1 MATIRKRGNSYQ
13 IRVSCG
19 YDTSG
24 NQVVQT
30 MTWKPA
36 DGMNKKQIEKELQ
49 KQAILFEDK
58 CMKGQVTAN
67 IKFQDFAEQW
77 FEEYSKLNLRNTSYE
92 RMKQLT
98 VRVYPAIGH
107 LRLDK
112 ITSRHIQQFINDLAL
127 NGKSLKNGRPLSR
140 KTAVHHLSFI
150 SDVFSYA
157 VKMEMFTDNPC
168 KRVTVP
174 KGEKKEKDIYTLE
187 EVAQLFQLLETAPLK
202 YRTFFTL
209 AIYSGFRRGEMLGL
223 EWKDIDWK
231 HNVISVRRTSNYTAS
246 KGIYTDTTK
255 TKKSQRSLKFPQSVI
270 DLLRE
275 YKAEQDEEREKLDT
289 KWQDY
294 DRLFVKWDGRPMNN
308 NTPYFWLKEF
318 CEENNF
324 RFCDIHSLRHFYAS
338 ALINEGVDAATVSG
352 ALGHSTITTTTS
364 IYCHVFNQ
372 AQARAGD
379 AIASVLDFKKQT
391 RAKDSP
397 KLYKGQVKDRS
408 RIRVKEKLS
417 NGDISSFESLVCGD
431 PYGN

>member
-67 IKFQDFAEQW
+67 VKFQDFAEQW
-77 FEEYSKLNLRNTSYE
+77 FEEYAKLNLRNTSYE

-157 VKMEMFTDNPC
+157 VKMEMLTDNPC

-223 EWKDIDWK
+223 EWKDIDFE
-231 HNVISVRRTSNYTAS
+231 NNIISIKRTSNYTS
-246 KGIYTDTTK
+246 ERGIYTDTTK
-255 TKKSQRSLKFPQSVI
+255 TKRSKRVLKISPYI
-270 DLLRE
+270 MGILKELKD
-275 YKAEQDEEREKLDT
+275 EQDEEALRLGD
-289 KWQDY
+289 KWVES
-294 DRLFVKWDGRPMNN
+294 DRLFVKWNGEPMNN
-308 NTPYFWLKEF
+308 QTPYGWLKEF
-318 CEENNF
+318 CEKNDMPF
-324 RFCDIHSLRHFYAS
+324 YGIHSFRHFAAS
-338 ALINEGVDAATVSG
+338 ALISSGLDVVTVSG
-352 ALGHSTITTTTS
+352 ALGHCNSGTTLN
-364 IYCHVFNQ
+364 IYSHMFQ
-372 AQARAGD
+372 TAQARVAQAMDGAFSFLPQD
-379 AIASVLDFKKQT
+379 ST
-391 RAKDSP
+391 R
-397 KLYKGQVKDRS
+397 
-408 RIRVKEKLS
+408 
-417 NGDISSFESLVCGD
+417 
-431 PYGN
+431 

>member
-30 MTWKPA
+30 MSWKPA
-36 DGMNKKQIEKELQ
+36 DGMSKKQIEKELQ

-77 FEEYSKLNLRNTSYE
+77 FEEYAKLNLRNTSYE
-92 RMKQLT
+92 RMRQLT

-107 LRLDK
+107 LKLDK

-157 VKMEMFTDNPC
+157 VKMEMLTDNPC
-168 KRVTVP
+168 RRVTVP

-187 EVAQLFQLLETAPLK
+187 EVAHLFQLLENAPLK

-223 EWKDIDWK
+223 EWKDIDFE
-231 HNVISVRRTSNYTAS
+231 NNIISVKRTSNYTS
-246 KGIYTDTTK
+246 ERGIYTDTTK
-255 TKKSQRSLKFPQSVI
+255 TKRSKRVLKISPYI
-270 DLLRE
+270 MNILRE
-275 YKAEQDEEREKLDT
+275 LKDEQDEEALRLGD
-289 KWQDY
+289 KWVES
-294 DRLFVKWDGRPMNN
+294 DRLFVKWNGEPMNN
-308 NTPYFWLKEF
+308 QTPYGWLKEF
-318 CEENNF
+318 CEKNDMPF
-324 RFCDIHSLRHFYAS
+324 YGIHSFRHFAAS
-338 ALINEGVDAATVSG
+338 ALISSGLDVTTVSG
-352 ALGHSTITTTTS
+352 ALGHCNSGTTLN
-364 IYCHVFNQ
+364 IYSHMFQ
-372 AQARAGD
+372 TAQARVAQAMDG
-379 AIASVLDFKKQT
+379 AFSFLPQ
-391 RAKDSP
+391 
-397 KLYKGQVKDRS
+397 DRTT
-408 RIRVKEKLS
+408 
-417 NGDISSFESLVCGD
+417 
-431 PYGN
+431 